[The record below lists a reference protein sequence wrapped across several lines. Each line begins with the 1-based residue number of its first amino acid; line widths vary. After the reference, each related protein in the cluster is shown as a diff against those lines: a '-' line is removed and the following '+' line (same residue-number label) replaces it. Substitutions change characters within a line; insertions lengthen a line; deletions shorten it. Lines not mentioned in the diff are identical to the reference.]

1 METIKKII
9 VVLLMAAGIILLMG
23 ESEMTWERTLLMKL
37 IGIGSLAGALQLT
50 ATWKLFMSFIVST
63 CPGNRFR
70 LGGWRRS
77 ALGSRIGT
85 YFLSFCPR
93 AGVF

>member
-1 METIKKII
+1 MMNEKQGNQTELEKIVINKQKTRIMETIKKII

-50 ATWKLFMSFIVST
+50 ATWKLFRGFIDD
-63 CPGNRFR
+63 
-70 LGGWRRS
+70 
-77 ALGSRIGT
+77 
-85 YFLSFCPR
+85 
-93 AGVF
+93 